1 MKILFIASYNRGRF
15 ATFVTEQAD
24 ALCHA
29 GCEVDYFGVVGK
41 GVIGYL
47 KSLRALK
54 KKINKFRPDVLHAH
68 YGLCGLLA
76 NLQRQVPVVTTYHG
90 SDINVPRVLL
100 LSRLAM
106 KMSAWNIFVSNKN
119 LELAKPSKNNYSL
132 IPCGIDLYE
141 KNEDEIITI
150 KKQLGWSN
158 QKKYVLFAG
167 AFDNRVKNAP
177 LAQAAVALQ
186 SDVVL
191 IELKGYSRAQVV
203 ALLYSVDALLMTSFT
218 EGSPQIIKEAMS
230 CGCPIVSVDVGDVTE
245 RISGLQGC
253 FVADRTPQDI
263 SDKLKQAIV
272 FGRPTNGCERIVE
285 ANLTNDLVA
294 KQLIRVYSKAKNNV

>member
-1 MKILFIASYNRGRF
+1 VKILFIASYNRGCF
-15 ATFVTEQAD
+15 APFVTEQAD
-24 ALCHA
+24 ALRRV
-29 GCEVDYFGVVGK
+29 GCEVECFGVVGK

-47 KSLRALK
+47 KAFVALK
-54 KKINKFRPDVLHAH
+54 KKIDLFKPDVLHAH

-76 NLQRQVPVVTTYHG
+76 NLQRSVPVVTTYHG

-100 LSRLAM
+100 LSHFAM
-106 KMSAWNIFVSNKN
+106 KMSAWNIYVSKKN
-119 LELAKPSKNNYSL
+119 LELAKPSKSNYSL

-141 KNEDEIITI
+141 KNEDDIVAI

-177 LAQAAVALQ
+177 LAQAAAALLN
-186 SDVVL
+186 DVVL

-203 ALLYSVDALLMTSFT
+203 ALLYSVNALLMTSFT
-218 EGSPQIIKEAMS
+218 EGSPQIIKETMS
-230 CGCPIVSVDVGDVTE
+230 CGCPIVSVDVGDVKE

-253 FVADRTPQDI
+253 FLAERTPQDI
-263 SDKLKQAIV
+263 ADKIKQAIA
-272 FGRPTNGCERIVE
+272 FGVPTKGRERIVE
-285 ANLTNDLVA
+285 SNLTNDLVA
-294 KQLIRVYSKAKNNV
+294 KQLIEIYSKVKNNG